1 MTLHES
7 SRKGDYLSPYSPTNP
22 LKLESN
28 SDLTLSLQRVASSI
42 QFQRSFSI
50 SFPVSVWSSKRQ
62 NAEFRISDNGKNY
75 LVLKRFGI
83 SVSLFFP
90 FLYQQLS
97 IGRGTIGRGTMS
109 FLFFSWRIICCVGWF
124 SQIHTFSFVP
134 LGYPYRSM
142 SSYLYLN
149 AWFCFVTLENKIL
162 SSVNFKPA
170 IFPHILILLHAH

>member
-1 MTLHES
+1 MFYLLKLYVVLKDDKVFMTLHES

-28 SDLTLSLQRVASSI
+28 SDLTLSLQSVASSI

-97 IGRGTIGRGTMS
+97 IGRGTMS

-134 LGYPYRSM
+134 
-142 SSYLYLN
+142 
-149 AWFCFVTLENKIL
+149 
-162 SSVNFKPA
+162 
-170 IFPHILILLHAH
+170 

>member
-1 MTLHES
+1 MFYLLKLYVVLKDDKVFMTLHES
-7 SRKGDYLSPYSPTNP
+7 SRKRDYLSPYSPTNP
-22 LKLESN
+22 LKLERN
-28 SDLTLSLQRVASSI
+28 SDLTLSLHRVASSI

-50 SFPVSVWSSKRQ
+50 SFPVSVSSSKRQ

-97 IGRGTIGRGTMS
+97 IGRGTMS

-134 LGYPYRSM
+134 
-142 SSYLYLN
+142 
-149 AWFCFVTLENKIL
+149 
-162 SSVNFKPA
+162 
-170 IFPHILILLHAH
+170 

>member
-1 MTLHES
+1 MFYLLKLYVVLKDNKVFMTLHES

-22 LKLESN
+22 LKLERN

-42 QFQRSFSI
+42 QFQRSFYI
-50 SFPVSVWSSKRQ
+50 SFPVSVSSSKRQ

-97 IGRGTIGRGTMS
+97 IGRGTMS

-134 LGYPYRSM
+134 
-142 SSYLYLN
+142 
-149 AWFCFVTLENKIL
+149 
-162 SSVNFKPA
+162 
-170 IFPHILILLHAH
+170 

>member
-1 MTLHES
+1 MFYLLKLYVVLKDDKVFMTLHEF

-28 SDLTLSLQRVASSI
+28 CDLTLSLQRVASSI

-62 NAEFRISDNGKNY
+62 NAKFRISDNGKNY

-97 IGRGTIGRGTMS
+97 IGRGTMS
-109 FLFFSWRIICCVGWF
+109 FFFFSWRIIRCVGWF

-134 LGYPYRSM
+134 
-142 SSYLYLN
+142 
-149 AWFCFVTLENKIL
+149 
-162 SSVNFKPA
+162 
-170 IFPHILILLHAH
+170 